1 MCMDLY
7 AGGVDSILAQ
17 ASKQYDSFKVV
28 LFLNYSDSLKTL
40 LINGEGNLVRK
51 LEFQILDFDNP
62 VI

>member
-1 MCMDLY
+1 MDLY
-7 AGGVDSILAQ
+7 VGGVDSILAQ
-17 ASKQYDSFKVV
+17 ACKQYDSFKVV